1 MAAAYELHV
10 TGKSIGREHGL
21 LPIPVPDAVAQNR
34 DALEAV
40 ILETTRRCA
49 PLAGGLFVRWPGRS
63 KAEVWSAHR
72 TRPNQLIARF
82 TLKEVQP

>member
-1 MAAAYELHV
+1 VAAAYELHV

-34 DALEAV
+34 EALEAV

-49 PLAGGLFVRWPGRS
+49 PLACGLFVRWPGHN

-72 TRPNQLIARF
+72 NTRPNLLIARF
-82 TLKEVQP
+82 TLKEV